1 MAILTDKVVATFT
14 KKSFA
19 TIIEAVRGCL
29 TLAQIRTRKTK
40 VNGQNGIALEITK
53 RGKGERTADNTFLL
67 DLFTEFKTAQEDK
80 GNSQKTIEFYLRGY
94 FKLCEFIDMVYMK
107 ATAAKEL
114 GLPAPT
120 KPTPLSDVSEKEAV
134 NRAGGLFPISLLTTD
149 GLERD
154 YRKYLNNLGVNEQTI
169 AAYFRA
175 YRAIAYFAMEE
186 GWIPRRK
193 ISIKQPEPPI
203 KNCYTD
209 DEIKRLVR
217 KPKTDD
223 FLENRNWV
231 MVNYFLAT
239 GNRVSSVADLRIGDV
254 DLDEGYITVNR
265 QKNGKPTR
273 IPLVKKITRILR
285 AYIDDYRTEVN
296 GVPVGLNEPLFCNL
310 YGEKLSENGIKKA
323 IANYNR
329 SRNVEKTSVH
339 LFRHTFAKKWIIDG
353 GDLLQLE
360 KMLGQSSLK
369 MVQHYSNLYASDIK
383 EQAEKHAVIAKTK
396 GNGRKIRKRIV

>member
-1 MAILTDKVVATFT
+1 M
-14 KKSFA
+14 
-19 TIIEAVRGCL
+19 
-29 TLAQIRTRKTK
+29 AQIRTRKTK

-80 GNSQKTIEFYLRGY
+80 GNSQKSIEFYLRGY

-107 ATAAKEL
+107 APAAKEL

-134 NRAGGLFPISLLTTD
+134 NRAGGLFPISILTTD

-154 YRKYLNNLGVNEQTI
+154 YRKYLTNLGVNEQTI

-383 EQAEKHAVIAKTK
+383 EQAEKHAVITKTR

>member
-1 MAILTDKVVATFT
+1 M
-14 KKSFA
+14 
-19 TIIEAVRGCL
+19 
-29 TLAQIRTRKTK
+29 AQIRTRKTK

-80 GNSQKTIEFYLRGY
+80 GNSQKTIEFYVRGY

-120 KPTPLSDVSEKEAV
+120 KPTPLSEVSEKEAV
-134 NRAGGLFPISLLTTD
+134 NRAGGAFPISILTTD

-154 YRKYLNNLGVNEQTI
+154 YRKYLTNLGVNEQTI

-296 GVPVGLNEPLFCNL
+296 GIPVGLNEPLFCNL
-310 YGEKLSENGIKKA
+310 YGEELSENGIKKA

-396 GNGRKIRKRIV
+396 GNGRKIRKRVV

>member
-1 MAILTDKVVATFT
+1 M
-14 KKSFA
+14 
-19 TIIEAVRGCL
+19 
-29 TLAQIRTRKTK
+29 AQIRTRKTK

-80 GNSQKTIEFYLRGY
+80 GNSQKTIEFYVRGY

-120 KPTPLSDVSEKEAV
+120 KPTPLSEVSEKEAV
-134 NRAGGLFPISLLTTD
+134 SRAGGAFPISILTTD

-154 YRKYLNNLGVNEQTI
+154 YRKYLTNLGVNEQTI

-265 QKNGKPTR
+265 QKNGKPAR

-296 GVPVGLNEPLFCNL
+296 GIPVGLNEPLFCNL
-310 YGEKLSENGIKKA
+310 YGEELSENGIKKA

>member
-1 MAILTDKVVATFT
+1 M
-14 KKSFA
+14 
-19 TIIEAVRGCL
+19 E
-29 TLAQIRTRKTK
+29 
-40 VNGQNGIALEITK
+40 
-53 RGKGERTADNTFLL
+53 
-67 DLFTEFKTAQEDK
+67 LFTDFQTAQEDK

-94 FKLCEFIDMVYMK
+94 FKLCDFMDTVYIK
-107 ATAAKEL
+107 APIAKEL
-114 GLPAPT
+114 SLPVPP
-120 KPTPLSDVSEKEAV
+120 KQTPLPDISEKEAFS
-134 NRAGGLFPISLLTTD
+134 RAGGQLPISLLTVD

-154 YRKYLNNLGVNEQTI
+154 YRKYLADLGVNEQTI
-169 AAYFRA
+169 ASYFRS

-193 ISIKQPEPPI
+193 ITVKQPEPPI

-209 DEIKRLVR
+209 EEIKRLLR

-223 FLENRNWV
+223 FIENRNWV
-231 MVNYFLAT
+231 LVNYFLAT
-239 GNRVSSVADLRIGDV
+239 GNRVSSVADLHIGDV
-254 DLDEGYITVNR
+254 DLDDGYITVNR

-285 AYIDDYRTEVN
+285 NYIDDYRTEVD
-296 GVPVGLNEPLFCNL
+296 GIPVGEDEPLFCSII
-310 YGEKLSENGIKKA
+310 GEKLSENAIKKA

-329 SRNVEKTSVH
+329 NRHVEKTSVH
-339 LFRHTFAKKWIIDG
+339 LFRHTFAKKWIVDG

-396 GNGRKIRKRIV
+396 GNGRKIRKRVV

>member
-1 MAILTDKVVATFT
+1 M
-14 KKSFA
+14 
-19 TIIEAVRGCL
+19 
-29 TLAQIRTRKTK
+29 AQIRTRKSK
-40 VNGQNGIALEITK
+40 ENGETVVGIEITK
-53 RGKGERTADNTFLL
+53 RGKGNRTAENTSLAEL
-67 DLFTEFKTAQEDK
+67 YNDFKTAQEDK
-80 GNSQKTIEFYLRGY
+80 GNSEKTIVFYQYGY
-94 FKLCEFIDMVYMK
+94 FKLCDFIGFTYVDVP
-107 ATAAKEL
+107 TAKEL
-114 GLPAPT
+114 GAPVPAL
-120 KPTPLSDVSEKEAV
+120 KPDPKKEQSEIEQLRSVGA
-134 NRAGGLFPISLLTTD
+134 FYPIAFLNID
-149 GLERD
+149 GFERD
-154 YRKYLNNLGVNEQTI
+154 YRKYLASLKLNEQTI
-169 AAYFRA
+169 ASYFRS

-193 ISIKQPEPPI
+193 ITIKQPEPPI

-209 DEIKRLVR
+209 EEIKRLVR
-217 KPKTDD
+217 KPRTDD

-254 DLDEGYITVNR
+254 DLDDGYITVNR

-285 AYIDDYRTEVN
+285 SYIDDYRTEVE
-296 GVPVGLNEPLFCNL
+296 GVPVGDDEPLFCNI
-310 YGEKLSENGIKKA
+310 YGEQLSENAIKKA

-329 SRNVEKTSVH
+329 SRHVEKTSVH
-339 LFRHTFAKKWIIDG
+339 LFRHTFAKKWIVDG

-396 GNGRKIRKRIV
+396 GNGRKIRKRVV

>member
-1 MAILTDKVVATFT
+1 M
-14 KKSFA
+14 
-19 TIIEAVRGCL
+19 
-29 TLAQIRTRKTK
+29 AQIRTRKTK

-107 ATAAKEL
+107 APAAKEL

-134 NRAGGLFPISLLTTD
+134 NRAGGLFPISILTTD

-154 YRKYLNNLGVNEQTI
+154 YRKYLTNLGVNEQTI

-310 YGEKLSENGIKKA
+310 YGEELSENGIKKA

-383 EQAEKHAVIAKTK
+383 EQAEKHAVITKTR

>member
-1 MAILTDKVVATFT
+1 M
-14 KKSFA
+14 
-19 TIIEAVRGCL
+19 
-29 TLAQIRTRKTK
+29 AQIHTRKTK
-40 VNGQNGIALEITK
+40 INGKNGVAVEITK
-53 RGKGERTADNTFLL
+53 RGKGERTADNTSLL
-67 DLFTEFKTAQEDK
+67 ELFTDFQTAQEDK

-94 FKLCEFIDMVYMK
+94 FKLCDFMDTVYIK
-107 ATAAKEL
+107 APIAKEL
-114 GLPAPT
+114 SLPVPP
-120 KPTPLSDVSEKEAV
+120 KQTPLSDISEKEAFS
-134 NRAGGLFPISLLTTD
+134 RAGGQLPISLLTVD

>member
-1 MAILTDKVVATFT
+1 M
-14 KKSFA
+14 
-19 TIIEAVRGCL
+19 
-29 TLAQIRTRKTK
+29 AQIRTRKTK

-107 ATAAKEL
+107 APAAKEL

-134 NRAGGLFPISLLTTD
+134 NRAGGLFPISILTTD

-154 YRKYLNNLGVNEQTI
+154 YRKYLTNLGVNEQTI

-323 IANYNR
+323 IANYNG

-383 EQAEKHAVIAKTK
+383 EQAEKHAVITKTR

>member
-1 MAILTDKVVATFT
+1 M
-14 KKSFA
+14 
-19 TIIEAVRGCL
+19 
-29 TLAQIRTRKTK
+29 AQIRTRKTK

-80 GNSQKTIEFYLRGY
+80 GNSQKTIEFYVRGY
-94 FKLCEFIDMVYMK
+94 FKLCEFIDIVYMK

-120 KPTPLSDVSEKEAV
+120 KPTPLSEVSEKEAV
-134 NRAGGLFPISLLTTD
+134 SRAGGAFPISILTTD

-154 YRKYLNNLGVNEQTI
+154 YRKYLTNLGVNEQTI

-296 GVPVGLNEPLFCNL
+296 GIPVGLNEPLFCNL
-310 YGEKLSENGIKKA
+310 YGEELSENGIKKA

>member
-1 MAILTDKVVATFT
+1 M
-14 KKSFA
+14 
-19 TIIEAVRGCL
+19 
-29 TLAQIRTRKTK
+29 AQIRTRKTK

-107 ATAAKEL
+107 ASAAKEL

-134 NRAGGLFPISLLTTD
+134 NRAGGLFPISILTTD

-154 YRKYLNNLGVNEQTI
+154 YRKYLTNLGVNEQTI

-285 AYIDDYRTEVN
+285 TYIDDYRTEVN

-396 GNGRKIRKRIV
+396 GNGRKIRKRVV

>member
-1 MAILTDKVVATFT
+1 M
-14 KKSFA
+14 
-19 TIIEAVRGCL
+19 
-29 TLAQIRTRKTK
+29 AQIRTRKTK

-107 ATAAKEL
+107 APAAKEL

-154 YRKYLNNLGVNEQTI
+154 YRKYLTNLGVNEQTI

>member
-1 MAILTDKVVATFT
+1 M
-14 KKSFA
+14 
-19 TIIEAVRGCL
+19 
-29 TLAQIRTRKTK
+29 AQIRTRKAK

-107 ATAAKEL
+107 APAAKEL

-134 NRAGGLFPISLLTTD
+134 NRAGGLFPISILTTD

-154 YRKYLNNLGVNEQTI
+154 YRKYLTNLGVNEQTI

-383 EQAEKHAVIAKTK
+383 EQAEKHAVITKTR

>member
-1 MAILTDKVVATFT
+1 M
-14 KKSFA
+14 
-19 TIIEAVRGCL
+19 
-29 TLAQIRTRKTK
+29 AQIRTRKTK

-107 ATAAKEL
+107 APAAKEL

-154 YRKYLNNLGVNEQTI
+154 YRKYLPNLGVNEQTI

>member
-1 MAILTDKVVATFT
+1 M
-14 KKSFA
+14 
-19 TIIEAVRGCL
+19 
-29 TLAQIRTRKTK
+29 AQIRTRKTK

-107 ATAAKEL
+107 APAAKEL

-134 NRAGGLFPISLLTTD
+134 NRAGGLFPISILTTD

-154 YRKYLNNLGVNEQTI
+154 YRKYLTNLGVNEQTI

-310 YGEKLSENGIKKA
+310 YGEELSENGIKKA

-396 GNGRKIRKRIV
+396 GNGRKIRKRVV

>member
-1 MAILTDKVVATFT
+1 M
-14 KKSFA
+14 
-19 TIIEAVRGCL
+19 
-29 TLAQIRTRKTK
+29 AQIRTRKTK

-107 ATAAKEL
+107 APAAKEL

-134 NRAGGLFPISLLTTD
+134 NRAGGLFPISILTTD

-154 YRKYLNNLGVNEQTI
+154 YRKYLTNLGVNEQTI

-383 EQAEKHAVIAKTK
+383 EQAEKHAVITKTR

>member
-1 MAILTDKVVATFT
+1 M
-14 KKSFA
+14 
-19 TIIEAVRGCL
+19 
-29 TLAQIRTRKTK
+29 AQIRTRKTK

-107 ATAAKEL
+107 APAAKEL

-134 NRAGGLFPISLLTTD
+134 NRAGGLFPISILTTD

-154 YRKYLNNLGVNEQTI
+154 YRKYLTNLGVNEQTI

-296 GVPVGLNEPLFCNL
+296 GIPVGLNEPLFCNL

-396 GNGRKIRKRIV
+396 GNGRKIRKRVV

>member
-1 MAILTDKVVATFT
+1 M
-14 KKSFA
+14 
-19 TIIEAVRGCL
+19 
-29 TLAQIRTRKTK
+29 AQIRTRKTK

-53 RGKGERTADNTFLL
+53 RGKGERTADNTPLL

-80 GNSQKTIEFYLRGY
+80 GNSQKTIEFYVRGY

-107 ATAAKEL
+107 ASAAKEL

-120 KPTPLSDVSEKEAV
+120 KPTPLSEVSEKEAV
-134 NRAGGLFPISLLTTD
+134 NRAGGAFPISILTTD

-154 YRKYLNNLGVNEQTI
+154 YRKYLTNLGVNEQTI

-285 AYIDDYRTEVN
+285 TYIDDYRTEVN

-383 EQAEKHAVIAKTK
+383 EQAEKHAVITKTR

>member
-1 MAILTDKVVATFT
+1 M
-14 KKSFA
+14 
-19 TIIEAVRGCL
+19 
-29 TLAQIRTRKTK
+29 AQIRTRKTK

-80 GNSQKTIEFYLRGY
+80 GNSQKTIEFYVRGY

-107 ATAAKEL
+107 ASAAKEL

-120 KPTPLSDVSEKEAV
+120 KPTPLSEVSEKEAV
-134 NRAGGLFPISLLTTD
+134 NRAGGAFPISILTTD

-154 YRKYLNNLGVNEQTI
+154 YRKYLTNLGVNEQTI

-285 AYIDDYRTEVN
+285 TYIDDYRAEVN

-383 EQAEKHAVIAKTK
+383 EQAEKHAVITKTR

>member
-1 MAILTDKVVATFT
+1 M
-14 KKSFA
+14 
-19 TIIEAVRGCL
+19 
-29 TLAQIRTRKTK
+29 AQIRTRKTK

-107 ATAAKEL
+107 ASAAKEL

-134 NRAGGLFPISLLTTD
+134 NRAGGLFPISILTTD

-154 YRKYLNNLGVNEQTI
+154 YRKYLTNLGVNEQTI

-310 YGEKLSENGIKKA
+310 YGEDLSENGIKKA

-396 GNGRKIRKRIV
+396 GNGRKIRKRVV

>member
-1 MAILTDKVVATFT
+1 M
-14 KKSFA
+14 
-19 TIIEAVRGCL
+19 
-29 TLAQIRTRKTK
+29 AQIRTRKTK

-107 ATAAKEL
+107 APAAKEL

-239 GNRVSSVADLRIGDV
+239 GNRVSSVADLHIGDV

-353 GDLLQLE
+353 SDLLQLE

>member
-1 MAILTDKVVATFT
+1 M
-14 KKSFA
+14 
-19 TIIEAVRGCL
+19 
-29 TLAQIRTRKTK
+29 AQIRTRKTK

-107 ATAAKEL
+107 APAAKEL

-154 YRKYLNNLGVNEQTI
+154 YRKYLTNLGVNEQTI

-285 AYIDDYRTEVN
+285 TYIDDYRTEVN

>member
-1 MAILTDKVVATFT
+1 M
-14 KKSFA
+14 
-19 TIIEAVRGCL
+19 
-29 TLAQIRTRKTK
+29 AQIRTRKTK

-107 ATAAKEL
+107 APAAKEL

-239 GNRVSSVADLRIGDV
+239 GNRVSSVADLHIGDV

>member
-1 MAILTDKVVATFT
+1 M
-14 KKSFA
+14 
-19 TIIEAVRGCL
+19 
-29 TLAQIRTRKTK
+29 AQIRARKSSSDGF
-40 VNGQNGIALEITK
+40 VAEIEITK
-53 RGKGERTADNTFLL
+53 RGRGNRTKGNTTLAEL
-67 DLFTEFKTAQEDK
+67 YNEFKTAQEDK
-80 GNSQKTIEFYLRGY
+80 NNSQKTIEFYERG
-94 FKLCEFIDMVYMK
+94 FNKLCEFIGSRYVDFPSAV
-107 ATAAKEL
+107 AAEKPFSLEPKPLDEL
-114 GLPAPT
+114 P
-120 KPTPLSDVSEKEAV
+120 DVIKYRNKGAYI
-134 NRAGGLFPISLLTTD
+134 PIAFLEIS
-149 GLERD
+149 GLETD
-154 YRKYLNNLGVNEQTI
+154 YRKYLTALGLNEQTV
-169 AAYFRA
+169 ASYFRA

-186 GWIPRRK
+186 GWIERRK
-193 ISIKQPEPPI
+193 ITVRQPEPPI

-209 DEIKRLVR
+209 EEIKRLVR

-231 MVNYFLAT
+231 LVNYFLAT
-239 GNRVSSVADLRIGDV
+239 GNRVSSVTDLRIKDV
-254 DLDEGYITVNR
+254 DLEDGYITVNR
-265 QKNGKPTR
+265 QKNHKPTR

-285 AYIDDYRTEVN
+285 TYIDDYRTEID
-296 GVPVGLNEPLFCNL
+296 GVPVDEDEPLFCNL
-310 YGEKLSENGIKKA
+310 YGEKLSENAIKKA

>member
-1 MAILTDKVVATFT
+1 M
-14 KKSFA
+14 
-19 TIIEAVRGCL
+19 
-29 TLAQIRTRKTK
+29 AQIRTRKTK

-80 GNSQKTIEFYLRGY
+80 GNSQKTIDFYVRGY

-107 ATAAKEL
+107 APAAKEL
-114 GLPAPT
+114 GLPVPT
-120 KPTPLSDVSEKEAV
+120 KPTPLADVSDKEAV
-134 NRAGGLFPISLLTTD
+134 NRAGAFFPISILTTD

-154 YRKYLNNLGVNEQTI
+154 YRKYLASLGVNEQTI

-310 YGEKLSENGIKKA
+310 YGEELSENGIKKA

-383 EQAEKHAVIAKTK
+383 EQAEKHAAIAKTK

>member
-1 MAILTDKVVATFT
+1 M
-14 KKSFA
+14 
-19 TIIEAVRGCL
+19 
-29 TLAQIRTRKTK
+29 AQIRTRKTK

-80 GNSQKTIEFYLRGY
+80 GNSQKTIEFYVRGY

-120 KPTPLSDVSEKEAV
+120 KPTPLSEVSEKKAV
-134 NRAGGLFPISLLTTD
+134 SRAGGAFPISILTTD

-154 YRKYLNNLGVNEQTI
+154 YRKYLTNLGVNEQTI

-296 GVPVGLNEPLFCNL
+296 GIPVGLNEPLFCNL
-310 YGEKLSENGIKKA
+310 YGEELSENGIKKA

>member
-1 MAILTDKVVATFT
+1 M
-14 KKSFA
+14 
-19 TIIEAVRGCL
+19 
-29 TLAQIRTRKTK
+29 AQIRTRKTK

-107 ATAAKEL
+107 APAAKEL

-134 NRAGGLFPISLLTTD
+134 NRAGGLFPISILTTD

-154 YRKYLNNLGVNEQTI
+154 YRKYLTNLGVNEQTI

-203 KNCYTD
+203 KNCYTN

-239 GNRVSSVADLRIGDV
+239 GNRVSSVADLRIDDV

-383 EQAEKHAVIAKTK
+383 EQAEKHAVITKTR

>member
-1 MAILTDKVVATFT
+1 M
-14 KKSFA
+14 
-19 TIIEAVRGCL
+19 
-29 TLAQIRTRKTK
+29 AQIRTRITK

-80 GNSQKTIEFYLRGY
+80 GNSQKTIEFYVRGY

-120 KPTPLSDVSEKEAV
+120 KPTPLSEVSEKEAV
-134 NRAGGLFPISLLTTD
+134 NRAGGAFPISILTTD

-154 YRKYLNNLGVNEQTI
+154 YRKYLTNLGVNEQTI

-296 GVPVGLNEPLFCNL
+296 GIPVGLNEPLFCNL
-310 YGEKLSENGIKKA
+310 YGEELSENGIKKA

-396 GNGRKIRKRIV
+396 GNGRKIRKRVV

>member
-1 MAILTDKVVATFT
+1 M
-14 KKSFA
+14 
-19 TIIEAVRGCL
+19 
-29 TLAQIRTRKTK
+29 AQIRTRKTK

-107 ATAAKEL
+107 APAAKEL

-134 NRAGGLFPISLLTTD
+134 NRAGGLFPISILTTD

-154 YRKYLNNLGVNEQTI
+154 YRKYLTNLGVNEQTI

-383 EQAEKHAVIAKTK
+383 EQAEKHAVITKTK

>member
-1 MAILTDKVVATFT
+1 M
-14 KKSFA
+14 
-19 TIIEAVRGCL
+19 
-29 TLAQIRTRKTK
+29 AQIRTRKTK

-80 GNSQKTIEFYLRGY
+80 GNSQKTIEFYVRGY

-120 KPTPLSDVSEKEAV
+120 KPTPLSEVSEKEAV
-134 NRAGGLFPISLLTTD
+134 SRAGGAFPISILTTD

-154 YRKYLNNLGVNEQTI
+154 YRKYLTNLGVNEQTI

-296 GVPVGLNEPLFCNL
+296 GIPVGLNEPLFCNL
-310 YGEKLSENGIKKA
+310 YGEELSENGIKKA

-383 EQAEKHAVIAKTK
+383 EKAEKHAVIAKTK

>member
-1 MAILTDKVVATFT
+1 M
-14 KKSFA
+14 
-19 TIIEAVRGCL
+19 
-29 TLAQIRTRKTK
+29 AQIRTRKTK

-107 ATAAKEL
+107 APAAKEL

-134 NRAGGLFPISLLTTD
+134 NRAGGLFPISILTTD

-154 YRKYLNNLGVNEQTI
+154 YRNYLTNLGVNEQTI

-383 EQAEKHAVIAKTK
+383 EQAEKHAVITKTR

>member
-1 MAILTDKVVATFT
+1 M
-14 KKSFA
+14 
-19 TIIEAVRGCL
+19 
-29 TLAQIRTRKTK
+29 AQIRTRKTK

-80 GNSQKTIEFYLRGY
+80 GNSQKTIEFYVRGY

-107 ATAAKEL
+107 ASAAKEL

-120 KPTPLSDVSEKEAV
+120 KPTPLSEVSEKEAV
-134 NRAGGLFPISLLTTD
+134 NRAGGAFPISILTTD

-154 YRKYLNNLGVNEQTI
+154 YRKYLTNLGVNEQTI

-285 AYIDDYRTEVN
+285 TYIDDYRTEVN

-383 EQAEKHAVIAKTK
+383 EQAEKHAVITKTR

>member
-1 MAILTDKVVATFT
+1 M
-14 KKSFA
+14 
-19 TIIEAVRGCL
+19 
-29 TLAQIRTRKTK
+29 AQIRTRKTK

-107 ATAAKEL
+107 APAAKEL

-134 NRAGGLFPISLLTTD
+134 NRAGGLFPISILTTD

-154 YRKYLNNLGVNEQTI
+154 YRKYLTNLGVNEQTI

-231 MVNYFLAT
+231 MVNYSLTLKAYSIKFRH
-239 GNRVSSVADLRIGDV
+239 NVSSFR
-254 DLDEGYITVNR
+254 
-265 QKNGKPTR
+265 
-273 IPLVKKITRILR
+273 
-285 AYIDDYRTEVN
+285 
-296 GVPVGLNEPLFCNL
+296 FC
-310 YGEKLSENGIKKA
+310 A
-323 IANYNR
+323 C
-329 SRNVEKTSVH
+329 
-339 LFRHTFAKKWIIDG
+339 LFRVCFPFFTYIIAHSVSHSPYYIQEFDTIFE
-353 GDLLQLE
+353 LF
-360 KMLGQSSLK
+360 
-369 MVQHYSNLYASDIK
+369 YFCFISNYRLFLCK
-383 EQAEKHAVIAKTK
+383 P
-396 GNGRKIRKRIV
+396 

>member
-1 MAILTDKVVATFT
+1 M
-14 KKSFA
+14 
-19 TIIEAVRGCL
+19 
-29 TLAQIRTRKTK
+29 AQIRTRKTK

-53 RGKGERTADNTFLL
+53 RGKGERTADNTSLL

-80 GNSQKTIEFYLRGY
+80 GNSQKTIEFYVRGY

-107 ATAAKEL
+107 ASAAKEL

-120 KPTPLSDVSEKEAV
+120 KPTPLSEVSEKEAV
-134 NRAGGLFPISLLTTD
+134 NRAGGAFPISILTTD

-154 YRKYLNNLGVNEQTI
+154 YRKYLTNLGVNEQTI

>member
-1 MAILTDKVVATFT
+1 M
-14 KKSFA
+14 
-19 TIIEAVRGCL
+19 
-29 TLAQIRTRKTK
+29 AQIRTRKTK

-107 ATAAKEL
+107 APAAKEL

-134 NRAGGLFPISLLTTD
+134 NRAGGLFPISILTTD

-154 YRKYLNNLGVNEQTI
+154 YRKYLTNLGVNEQTI

-383 EQAEKHAVIAKTK
+383 EQAEKHAVITKTR
-396 GNGRKIRKRIV
+396 GNGRKIRNRIV

>member
-1 MAILTDKVVATFT
+1 M
-14 KKSFA
+14 
-19 TIIEAVRGCL
+19 
-29 TLAQIRTRKTK
+29 AQIHTRKTK
-40 VNGQNGIALEITK
+40 INGKNGVAVEITK
-53 RGKGERTADNTFLL
+53 RGKGERTADNTSLL
-67 DLFTEFKTAQEDK
+67 ELFTDFQTAQEDK
-80 GNSQKTIEFYLRGY
+80 GNSQKTIEFYVRGY
-94 FKLCEFIDMVYMK
+94 FKLCEFMEVVYFK
-107 ATAAKEL
+107 VPAAKEL
-114 GLPAPT
+114 GLSTST
-120 KPTPLSDVSEKEAV
+120 KPTPLSDISNKEAL
-134 NRAGGLFPISLLTTD
+134 NRTGAQFPISLLTVD

-154 YRKYLNNLGVNEQTI
+154 YRKYLANLGVNDQTI
-169 AAYFRA
+169 ASYFRA

-193 ISIKQPEPPI
+193 ITVKQPEPPI

-209 DEIKRLVR
+209 DEIKRLLR

-231 MVNYFLAT
+231 LVNYFLAT

-254 DLDEGYITVNR
+254 DLDDGYITVNR

-285 AYIDDYRTEVN
+285 NYIEDYRTEVD
-296 GVPVGLNEPLFCNL
+296 GIPVGEDEPLFCSII
-310 YGEKLSENGIKKA
+310 GQKLSENAIKKA

-396 GNGRKIRKRIV
+396 GNGRKIRKRVV